1 MAKEIYR
8 CPICGNIVEVLHVGG
23 GTLVCCGEPMELLV
37 EKNSEEGMEKHLPV
51 VTIDGHNVNVK
62 VGSVPHPMTE
72 EHYIQWIE
80 CILEGDSYMQSLTPD
95 SPAEANFIIDGD
107 LSKLTVRAYCNVHGL
122 WKK

>member
-8 CPICGNIVEVLHVGG
+8 CPVCGNIVEVLHVGG
-23 GTLVCCGEPMELLV
+23 GTLVCCGKPMELLI

-51 VTIDGHNVNVK
+51 VTIDGNNVNVK
-62 VGSVPHPMTE
+62 VRSVPHPMTE

-80 CILEGDSYMQSLTPD
+80 CLLGETTYMQELKPNS
-95 SPAEANFIIDGD
+95 SAEANFSITGD
-107 LSKLTVRAYCNVHGL
+107 LSNLTVRAYCNVHGL

>member
-23 GTLVCCGEPMELLV
+23 GTLVCCGKPMELLT

-51 VTIDGHNVNVK
+51 VTIVGNNVNVK
-62 VGSVPHPMTE
+62 VGSVAHPMTE

-80 CILEGDSYMQSLTPD
+80 CQLNGASYMQELSPNT
-95 SPAEANFIIDGD
+95 PAEANFSIPGD
-107 LSKLTVRAYCNVHGL
+107 LSELTVRAYCNVHGL